1 MKLKRL
7 FSASSPI
14 KFNFFRKVR
23 MYGKTIFYLDDKSD
37 IAAKALL
44 ENIKYKIGYNE
55 LNEVVKVF
63 NIQLKPDEK
72 SQFITKR
79 KRHY

>member
-1 MKLKRL
+1 
-7 FSASSPI
+7 
-14 KFNFFRKVR
+14 